1 MKIKLTFVFIFIML
15 LSVLYVKDI
24 NALSNEKEI
33 LKGTTELELLKAIS
47 KSDLSNIKKILE
59 KNPDLINTQKLPER
73 ITPLIWAV
81 QREYEESVKV
91 LLEYGANP
99 NIIADYN
106 NTALFESI
114 SVSTNKDYDFD
125 ANINITKMLL
135 DHGAD
140 PNIAA
145 YCKPEIDGVSSPII
159 CGTTPLIK
167 AATRSLK
174 KVKLLVEY
182 GANIDARNIDG
193 ETAAAAAA
201 LGRQIDTSYYL
212 IVTKSANFSYS
223 IKRIS
228 LQGISGLGNR
238 IIYPIEYLRDWL
250 VKLGSKEHK
259 KKMEIVECLKVKG
272 IDYSK
277 TKPSKRTLRQ
287 IQKLYPNKWVEYLE
301 KY

>member
-1 MKIKLTFVFIFIML
+1 MKKLLILVIAIML
-15 LSVLYVKDI
+15 LGVFYIKDM
-24 NALSNEKEI
+24 NALAEEKQI
-33 LKGTTELELLKAIS
+33 LKGTTELELLKAIAGHNLNNIKNILDKNLKLVNS
-47 KSDLSNIKKILE
+47 QKLSNK
-59 KNPDLINTQKLPER
+59 

-91 LLEYGANP
+91 LLEHGADP

-125 ANINITKMLL
+125 RNINITKLL
-135 DHGAD
+135 LKYGAD

-145 YCKPEIDGVSSPII
+145 YCKPKINGISSTII

-182 GANIDARNIDG
+182 GADINAKNIDG
-193 ETAAAAAA
+193 TTTAAAAS
-201 LGRQIDTSYYL
+201 LRKQIDIAYYL
-212 IVTKSANFSYS
+212 IVTRNANFSYP
-223 IKRIS
+223 IIPKS
-228 LQGISGLGNR
+228 LKNIPGISMKVD
-238 IIYPIEYLRDWL
+238 YPISYLRNWL
-250 VKLGSKEHK
+250 VKLGSEEHK
-259 KKMEIVECLKVKG
+259 KKMEIVEHLKKQG

-277 TKPSKRTLRQ
+277 TKPSKRKLQQ
-287 IQKLYPNKWVEYLE
+287 IQKLYPNTWTEYLK